1 MTATGVRG
9 VLLDVEGTTSSV
21 AFVYEVLFPY
31 ARRELTDFLR
41 RRWDDPAVV
50 RACDMIARDAGA
62 ASLSAWVGPPFPSLP
77 PRGEEGGV
85 GEAARERVRA
95 EAIRLMDGDV
105 KATGLKELQGLI
117 WQEGYAAGRLRS
129 HVYPDVPPA
138 LRRWSEAGLDL
149 RIFSSGSVAAQRVF
163 FAHTEAGDLLGLFR
177 GHYDTTTG
185 PKREADSYRRI
196 AADMGTPPAAILFL
210 SDVRQELDAAGE
222 AGIRTALVVRP
233 GNAPVTP
240 EHGHPVVTDFGQ
252 VDLLLLSA
260 ISSPQRPAQP
270 PPADSP

>member
-31 ARRELTDFLR
+31 ARRELADFLR
-41 RRWDDPAVV
+41 RRWDDPAVS

-62 ASLSAWVGPPFPSLP
+62 PSLSAWVGPDAPA
-77 PRGEEGGV
+77 
-85 GEAARERVRA
+85 EAAREQVLA

-149 RIFSSGSVAAQRVF
+149 RIFSSGSIAAQKVF

-185 PKREADSYRRI
+185 PKREAESYRRI
-196 AADMGTPPAAILFL
+196 AADMGMPPSAILFL
-210 SDVRQELDAAGE
+210 SDVTQELDAARE
-222 AGIRTALVVRP
+222 AGMRTALVART
-233 GNAPVTP
+233 GNAPVAAG
-240 EHGHPVVTDFGQ
+240 HGHAVVTDFGQ
-252 VDLLLLSA
+252 VDSLFFGGSPLL
-260 ISSPQRPAQP
+260 
-270 PPADSP
+270 